1 MEPFLRSLE
10 DRIEGLRAELAGLK
24 GRPIE
29 PIVPLPQLTD
39 RPYAPAAVLIAI
51 VGHPRPTVLM
61 TERLATMRVHAG
73 QISFPGGRIDLAD
86 NGPIE
91 AALREAEEEIGLPRD
106 VPDVLGLLDEVVVG
120 TGFLVTPVVARVPP
134 GLKLVPHEA
143 EVESLFEA
151 PLDHVCDPANQRLET
166 AEMAGAI
173 RSWYVIQWQNRRI
186 WGATARMLVE
196 LGKRLG

>member
-1 MEPFLRSLE
+1 LRSLE
-10 DRIEGLRAELAGLK
+10 DRIEGLRAELSGLK

-39 RPYAPAAVLIAI
+39 RPYAAAAVLIAI

-73 QISFPGGRIDLAD
+73 QISFPGGRIDPAD
-86 NGPIE
+86 DGPVA
-91 AALREAEEEIGLPRD
+91 AALREAEEEIGLPRHL
-106 VPDVLGLLDEVVVG
+106 PDVLGTLDEVVVG
-120 TGFLVTPVVARVPP
+120 TGFLVTPVVARVQA
-134 GLKLVPHEA
+134 GLTLAPHEA

-151 PLDHVCDPANQRLET
+151 PLDFVCDPANQRLET
-166 AEMAGAI
+166 AQMAGTL
-173 RSWYVIQWQNRRI
+173 RSWYVIQWQDRRI

>member
-1 MEPFLRSLE
+1 MGCSLRSLD
-10 DRIEGLRAELAGLK
+10 DRIDGLRAELAGLK

-39 RPYAPAAVLIAI
+39 RPYVAAAVLVPI
-51 VGHPRPTVLM
+51 VGHARPTVLM

-73 QISFPGGRIDLAD
+73 QISFPGGRVDPAD
-86 NGPIE
+86 AGPVE
-91 AALREAEEEIGLPRD
+91 AALREAEEEISLPRS
-106 VPDVLGLLDEVVVG
+106 VPDVLGLLDDVVVG
-120 TGFLVTPVVARVPP
+120 TGFIVTPVVARVPP
-134 GLKLVPHEA
+134 GLVLTPHEY

-151 PLDHVCDPANQRLET
+151 PLDYLTDPANQRLET
-166 AEMAGAI
+166 TEFAGAL
-173 RSWYVIQWQNRRI
+173 RSYYVIQWEDRRI

>member
-1 MEPFLRSLE
+1 MRSLE

-29 PIVPLPQLTD
+29 PIVPLPSLTD

-51 VGHPRPTVLM
+51 VGHAHPTVLM
-61 TERLATMRVHAG
+61 TERHATMRLHAG
-73 QISFPGGRIDLAD
+73 QISFPGGRIDTGDA
-86 NGPIE
+86 GPVE
-91 AALREAEEEIGLPRD
+91 AALREAEEEIGLPRHI
-106 VPDVLGLLDEVVVG
+106 PDVLGLLDEVVIG
-120 TGFLVTPVVARVPP
+120 TGFVVTPVVARVPP
-134 GLKLVPHEA
+134 GLILAAAEA

-151 PLDHVCDPANQRLET
+151 PLDYLCDPANQRIET
-166 AEMAGAI
+166 GEFAGAL
-173 RSWYVIQWQNRRI
+173 RSYYVIQWQDRRI